1 MLVTLGLAAC
11 SQAVVGQGIRG
22 IVLSGP
28 NCPVVQ
34 EGVACPDT
42 PFQTDLVVTS
52 LDGMTVIK
60 RFLSSADGS
69 FEVNLPAG
77 EYAIRSVNQTSLPY
91 CTTTNPVYV
100 FERAMTE
107 TTVFCDTG
115 IR

>member
-11 SQAVVGQGIRG
+11 SQDVVGQGIRG
-22 IVLSGP
+22 SVLSGP

-34 EGVACPDT
+34 ENVPCPDT

-52 LDGMTVIK
+52 VDGMRIVK
-60 RFLSSADGS
+60 RFSSSVDGS
-69 FEVNLPAG
+69 FEVSLPPG

-91 CTTTNPVYV
+91 CATNDPVYV